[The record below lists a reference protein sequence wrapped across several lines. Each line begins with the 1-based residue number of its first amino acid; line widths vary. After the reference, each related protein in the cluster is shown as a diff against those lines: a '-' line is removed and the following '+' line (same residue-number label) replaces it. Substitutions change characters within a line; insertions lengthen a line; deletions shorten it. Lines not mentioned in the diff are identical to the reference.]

1 MSDKEVYGIV
11 LSQKLTK
18 DNVNM
23 GVVMGTEKF
32 TLKRIELNE
41 DVRLKP
47 HDKIIITKDSEE
59 VKKANQKLSYDDLSN
74 EEQIEAEKAIHSIVI
89 ANENKYV
96 GFFNKQSKDGSQL
109 HLLDGISRKNSMKII
124 EEKELNGDFE
134 SFEDIDNRISFIDDS
149 EELIAKRVL
158 YELSELNKVKKGR
171 PTYLFASVKRS
182 SKKEVLELD
191 EFEDDDS
198 FFIEKLKKEGLVQQ
212 EGKRIR

>member
-47 HDKIIITKDSEE
+47 QDKILITKDSEE
-59 VKKANQKLSYDDLSN
+59 LKKTDQKLSYDDLSN

-96 GFFNKQSKDGSQL
+96 GFFNKQSKDGTQL

-134 SFEDIDNRISFIDDS
+134 SFEDINKRISFIDDS
-149 EELIAKRVL
+149 EDLIAKRVL

-198 FFIEKLKKEGLVQQ
+198 FFIEKLKREGLVEQ